1 MLYIEWI
8 FDGVRACNF
17 KCVFL
22 AFAHQPPPPP
32 RIHFLNQKSHISMQH
47 VRLCK
52 RERASTQVCSF
63 TSRASFAKLQ
73 VFGIIQ
79 NSAHTFTH
87 VPLPPISN
95 VFALQC
101 IEHFVLSRF
110 LPWFLEGA
118 GWYRNAQTYLRKLMS
133 VVLQRRST
141 LQVLHNSHNN
151 NNHMYI
157 NSSSS
162 SSSKLKNRAATMWLW

>member
-1 MLYIEWI
+1 MACAVAISNVSFSPSLISRRLYEFTFWI
-8 FDGVRACNF
+8 RNYIFLCNM
-17 KCVFL
+17 CVY
-22 AFAHQPPPPP
+22 
-32 RIHFLNQKSHISMQH
+32 
-47 VRLCK
+47 V

-63 TSRASFAKLQ
+63 TPRASFAKLQ

-95 VFALQC
+95 RS
-101 IEHFVLSRF
+101 LSRF

-162 SSSKLKNRAATMWLW
+162 GSTSSSSSKLKNRAATMWLW